1 MIAASDTGSSNTDN
15 ATRINTPAIAIAAPG
30 AGETPSLYVDGV
42 KVAATFDPATNTLTP
57 TVPLAD
63 GPHSVTYTL
72 TNANGESA
80 QSPALAVVI
89 DTIAPA
95 APGASVDAS
104 TDSGVVGDNI
114 TNGST
119 PKISGAGA
127 TPGDVVTVTTP
138 KGEVLTTTVA
148 ADGTWSV
155 TPTTPL
161 DDGA

>member
-95 APGASVDAS
+95 AQSAASSARAYPSPPATKTNSPGAKSALAPLVQAS
-104 TDSGVVGDNI
+104 A
-114 TNGST
+114 
-119 PKISGAGA
+119 PA
-127 TPGDVVTVTTP
+127 
-138 KGEVLTTTVA
+138 
-148 ADGTWSV
+148 
-155 TPTTPL
+155 
-161 DDGA
+161 